1 MSKHRGGPG
10 AQLLHQ
16 MLNVHQAELA
26 EKSAACKE
34 DQGHGR
40 GQDEHMRAPGF
51 EESLATHS
59 IVLLLATLAPSK
71 GALMVSC
78 RSASIKENLGLRWM
92 LSSFCVT
99 GPVLLH

>member
-1 MSKHRGGPG
+1 
-10 AQLLHQ
+10 
-16 MLNVHQAELA
+16 
-26 EKSAACKE
+26 
-34 DQGHGR
+34 
-40 GQDEHMRAPGF
+40 MRAPGF

-78 RSASIKENLGLRWM
+78 RSASIRENLGLRWM
-92 LSSFCVT
+92 LSSFRVT